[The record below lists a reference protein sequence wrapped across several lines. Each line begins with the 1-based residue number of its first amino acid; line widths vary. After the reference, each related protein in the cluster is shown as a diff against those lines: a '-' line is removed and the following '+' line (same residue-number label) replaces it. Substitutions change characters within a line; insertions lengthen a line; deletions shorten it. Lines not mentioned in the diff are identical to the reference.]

1 MVSFDNKSKRNNL
14 RLALTFARREL
25 RGGLAGFRIF
35 FLCLVLGSAAIAGV
49 ESLSDSFLTGLQDQG
64 QVLLGGDVSVQLVHR
79 PASAEERAFLD
90 SKGRDSATMSMRAMA
105 RARDNQNRQLVEL
118 KGVDERWPLFGA
130 PKLTPAQALS
140 DVLACEDDGV
150 CGAAAEQTL
159 LDRLH
164 VTRGDLLKVGD
175 ATFRVMAVL
184 QSEPDRI
191 STGFTL
197 GPRLLVSIKSLPA
210 TGLVTPESL
219 VNYNYRV
226 ALETRPNK
234 MLKGPTA
241 DPVQARAAI
250 ASFKDQAQ
258 AKFPDAGWNIRDRSD
273 AAPGIK
279 RFVEQLT
286 MFLTLVGLVALGVG
300 GVGAG
305 QSITAFL
312 DRKRAD
318 IAILKAIGASGGFI
332 FTVFFLQVMLV
343 AIAATVLGAAL
354 GALLPFAAVWF
365 YGEALPVPPTFGLYP
380 VPLLLALAFGLLSA
394 VAFAV
399 PPLSRARAVP
409 PASLFRDVVQP
420 ANPAGQNLYRGISL
434 GAGLCV
440 ALLMFLVAPSPVFA
454 LEFLAGAIVAL
465 GLLRLLAEGLRRA
478 IAAIPRPKSPLIR
491 LALANLV
498 RPGAATGG
506 IVTALGLGLTLLAT
520 VTLLNSTINAQVAG
534 ALPARAPSFFFLDI
548 QPDEAQNFDR
558 TITGFSSA
566 RDYKRTPMIRG
577 RITTL
582 NGVPSAEAKVAPDA
596 KWALSGDRGIT
607 YSTAPPDGTI
617 ITAGRWWAADYR
629 GPTLISL
636 DEAVAKGTGLKIGDS
651 MTLNVLGRS
660 FEGRIAS
667 LRKVDFT
674 TGGQNFVLVLSPG
687 LIDKAPHAFLATVR
701 VDDAQENAMYMAVT
715 NRFANISAIRVKD
728 AIQQVQGLL
737 ASLAEGVSAA
747 SLVTIL
753 AGLLVLAGA
762 IAAGA
767 RARLYDA
774 TILKVLGATRARIAL
789 VYVVEYAVLG
799 AATGAIALA
808 CGTLAA
814 WVIAATILDVPFTF
828 DAQAVL
834 VTVLGGGAATL
845 LFGLLGALGALS
857 VRPARRLRTA

>member
-1 MVSFDNKSKRNNL
+1 MENLPMRNW

-79 PASAEERAFLD
+79 PADTQERAFLD
-90 SKGRDSATMSMRAMA
+90 SKGRVSATLSMRAMA
-105 RARDNQNRQLVEL
+105 RARDNENRQLVEL
-118 KGVDERWPLFGA
+118 KGVDDRWPLFGA
-130 PKLTPAQALS
+130 PKLSPAQALS

-191 STGFTL
+191 STGFTF
-197 GPRLLVSIKSLPA
+197 GPRLLVASKSLPA

-219 VNYNYRV
+219 VNYNYRI
-226 ALETRPNK
+226 ALK
-234 MLKGPTA
+234 APTA

-250 ASFKDQAQ
+250 AAFKDQAQ

-318 IAILKAIGASGGFI
+318 IAILKAVGASGGFV

-420 ANPAGQNLYRGISL
+420 ANPVGQNLYRGISL
-434 GAGLCV
+434 GAALCV
-440 ALLMFLVAPSPVFA
+440 ALLMFVMAPSPVFA
-454 LEFLAGAIVAL
+454 LEFLAGAVVAL

-478 IAAIPRPKSPLIR
+478 IAALPRPKSPLIR

-520 VTLLNSTINAQVAG
+520 VTLLNSTINAQVAN

-548 QPDEAQNFDR
+548 QPNEAAAFDR

-577 RITTL
+577 RITAL

-607 YSTAPPDGTI
+607 YATTPPDGTI
-617 ITAGRWWAADYR
+617 ITAGKWWAQDYR

-636 DEAVAKGTGLKIGDS
+636 DEAVARGTGLKIGDS

-660 FEGRIAS
+660 FDGRIAS

-737 ASLAEGVSAA
+737 ASLAQGVSAA

-814 WVIAATILDVPFTF
+814 WVIATTVLDVPFTF
-828 DAQAVL
+828 DVQAVL

-845 LFGLLGALGALS
+845 LFGLLGAIGALS